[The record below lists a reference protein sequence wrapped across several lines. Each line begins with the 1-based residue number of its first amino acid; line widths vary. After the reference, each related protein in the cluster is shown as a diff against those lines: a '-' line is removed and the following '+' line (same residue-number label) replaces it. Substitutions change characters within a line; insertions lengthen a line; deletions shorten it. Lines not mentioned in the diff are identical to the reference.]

1 MFQKN
6 LQKEL
11 LTLKVRHWT
20 RVVVLGIAA
29 VLSSQITPL
38 TLLRGYRMV
47 GSPQK
52 QSCEE
57 TEGLTLLGLLL
68 LGIETSVYNS
78 TTLSSLETA
87 AW

>member
-1 MFQKN
+1 MRRRKYVFQKN

-47 GSPQK
+47 GWFTP
-52 QSCEE
+52 E
-57 TEGLTLLGLLL
+57 TIL
-68 LGIETSVYNS
+68 
-78 TTLSSLETA
+78 
-87 AW
+87 